1 MKEALETYYMQKII
15 PLHEK
20 LVKENFSWNVIL
32 SLSLFDFF

>member
-20 LVKENFSWNVIL
+20 LVKENFSWNVIK
-32 SLSLFDFF
+32 FINI